1 MSIIENWDFHSNNL
15 SNIDLNLM
23 SFSETI
29 PPHAKV
35 FICIDEGVNVSQ
47 HTHLPCLMDRFQI
60 LLSAFHFPGNQAF
73 YTDALGTATNLSTI
87 QSLACPTEPTKST
100 TIPNPYFSHCNIISM
115 LSKKPTVG
123 AE

>member
-60 LLSAFHFPGNQAF
+60 LQQISSCYLLFTSRAIRHSIL
-73 YTDALGTATNLSTI
+73 TL
-87 QSLACPTEPTKST
+87 LARQQ
-100 TIPNPYFSHCNIISM
+100 I
-115 LSKKPTVG
+115 
-123 AE
+123 